1 MAHPVDPSG
10 ASTSSP
16 LWGCAILAVM
26 MHAAILALGSR
37 TSSDALSAEGE
48 SLEVALVASIDPGPT
63 QAQPG
68 QPADQPVEKPPEK
81 QFPEEPEKKEETP
94 PPQQDPPLPTPQK
107 PAEIEEPTPP
117 KPPERKLPPA
127 PPARKAL
134 PARSGPTG
142 GPAPSGPQGAVQG
155 TSGPPG
161 MRPFFSY
168 PPRPSYPSESRAAK
182 EEGTVVIRMVVNA
195 DGRPTQVSVAKSSG
209 FPRLDRSAQE
219 AAWRCR
225 IRNAAPGKEVD
236 ASIVFRLQD

>member
-1 MAHPVDPSG
+1 MARPGDSFG
-10 ASTSSP
+10 ASAPSA
-16 LWGCAILAVM
+16 LWGCGILAM
-26 MHAAILALGSR
+26 AMHAAILMLGSD
-37 TSSDALSAEGE
+37 SSSVALSTEGE
-48 SLEVALVASIDPGPT
+48 SVEVALVASVEAGPSEPS
-63 QAQPG
+63 A
-68 QPADQPVEKPPEK
+68 PAEKPPEK
-81 QFPEEPEKKEETP
+81 ETPEEPEKKEEPP

-127 PPARKAL
+127 PSARKAL

-142 GPAPSGPQGAVQG
+142 GPAPTGPQGAVQG
-155 TSGPPG
+155 TSGPTG
-161 MRPFFSY
+161 MRPLFSY
-168 PPRPSYPSESRAAK
+168 PPRPSYPSEARAAK

-225 IRNAAPGKEVD
+225 IRNAAPGAQFD
-236 ASIVFRLQD
+236 APIVFKLKD